1 MYCRRLLF
9 SHRSGRLLSLPRPP
23 SHSCGHTRILVP
35 ACGRQPLLLRHNG
48 TVAVPTTASSND
60 GEGRTVTGE
69 GGGGGGQN
77 ESGGSGGEGEGRG
90 EDDLP
95 WYYPRWRRVLTSL
108 VIGIKLLA
116 FTHLVVSKVF
126 IISQCEGPSM
136 LPTLPTSGS
145 VVVNNLYSRGRGV
158 KVGDLIAAHRPDD
171 MDVMLLKRVIGMPG
185 DYVVVDPMAAG
196 KGEETMMVRV
206 PEGHCWIAGDN
217 LSHSIDSRFYG
228 PVPLGLIMGKVVA
241 QVAGGRRWFS
251 GPFTRVQEDE

>member
-1 MYCRRLLF
+1 MY
-9 SHRSGRLLSLPRPP
+9 RLLSRHHHRHHGRMLPLISRGYILP
-23 SHSCGHTRILVP
+23 SQTTSILHSNPQLKLQVR
-35 ACGRQPLLLRHNG
+35 RNG
-48 TVAVPTTASSND
+48 TVAASPNGGTT
-60 GEGRTVTGE
+60 
-69 GGGGGGQN
+69 GGGGGG
-77 ESGGSGGEGEGRG
+77 EGSGGSGGATP

-95 WYYPRWRRVLTSL
+95 WYHPRWRRALTSL
-108 VIGIKLLA
+108 IIGIKLLA

-145 VVVNNLYSRGRGV
+145 VIVNNLHSRGRCI

-185 DYVVVDPMAAG
+185 DYVVTDPMAAG
-196 KGEETMMVRV
+196 SGEETMMVKV

-228 PVPLGLIMGKVVA
+228 PVPLALVMGKVVA

-251 GPFTRVQEDE
+251 GPFTEVSKDE

>member
-1 MYCRRLLF
+1 MYRLF
-9 SHRSGRLLSLPRPP
+9 SRHCHRG
-23 SHSCGHTRILVP
+23 RILSIRP
-35 ACGRQPLLLRHNG
+35 IPPTIYKPIFTRHNG
-48 TVAVPTTASSND
+48 TITSSSQSQ
-60 GEGRTVTGE
+60 T
-69 GGGGGGQN
+69 
-77 ESGGSGGEGEGRG
+77 GGSTGGPGGE
-90 EDDLP
+90 EDTQP
-95 WYYPRWRRVLTSL
+95 WYHPRWRRALTSL
-108 VIGIKLLA
+108 IIGIKLLA
-116 FTHLVVSKVF
+116 FTHLIVSKVF

-185 DYVVVDPMAAG
+185 DYVVIDPMAAAEG
-196 KGEETMMVRV
+196 ETMMVRV

-228 PVPLGLIMGKVVA
+228 PVPLGLVMGKVVA

-251 GPFTRVQEDE
+251 TPFIKVEE

>member
-1 MYCRRLLF
+1 MYRRLL
-9 SHRSGRLLSLPRPP
+9 SRHHGRLLLSIPIPTSRGYIPTTTLLPP
-23 SHSCGHTRILVP
+23 SNPRFKFQI
-35 ACGRQPLLLRHNG
+35 RRNG
-48 TVAVPTTASSND
+48 TVTAPPNGGTTGS
-60 GEGRTVTGE
+60 
-69 GGGGGGQN
+69 GGGG
-77 ESGGSGGEGEGRG
+77 ERTP

-95 WYYPRWRRVLTSL
+95 WYHPRWRRALTSL
-108 VIGIKLLA
+108 IIGIKLLA
-116 FTHLVVSKVF
+116 FTHLVVSKIF

-145 VVVNNLYSRGRGV
+145 VVVNNLYSRGRGI

-196 KGEETMMVRV
+196 SGGETMMVRV

-228 PVPLGLIMGKVVA
+228 PVPLALVMGKVVA

-251 GPFTRVQEDE
+251 RPFTEVLKDE

>member
-1 MYCRRLLF
+1 MYRFLTR
-9 SHRSGRLLSLPRPP
+9 HHGRLMPFR
-23 SHSCGHTRILVP
+23 GY
-35 ACGRQPLLLRHNG
+35 
-48 TVAVPTTASSND
+48 VPTTTIVPNYKPRLLVRRNGTAATASN
-60 GEGRTVTGE
+60 
-69 GGGGGGQN
+69 
-77 ESGGSGGEGEGRG
+77 GGSTGGGEGRG
-90 EDDLP
+90 GEDDDLP
-95 WYYPRWRRVLTSL
+95 WYHPRWRRALTSL

-145 VVVNNLYSRGRGV
+145 VVVNNLYSRGRGI

-171 MDVMLLKRVIGMPG
+171 MDVLLLKRVIGMPG
-185 DYVVVDPMAAG
+185 DYVVTDPMAAG

-228 PVPLGLIMGKVVA
+228 PVPLALVMGKVVA

-251 GPFTRVQEDE
+251 TPFTEVSEDE

>member
-1 MYCRRLLF
+1 MYRLF
-9 SHRSGRLLSLPRPP
+9 SRRHGRLLPLPSR
-23 SHSCGHTRILVP
+23 SHIPTTIPHYKP
-35 ACGRQPLLLRHNG
+35 QLLIRRNG
-48 TVAVPTTASSND
+48 TAATSPNGGTA
-60 GEGRTVTGE
+60 
-69 GGGGGGQN
+69 GGGGATP
-77 ESGGSGGEGEGRG
+77 EG
-90 EDDLP
+90 DLP
-95 WYYPRWRRVLTSL
+95 WYHPRWRRALTSL

-145 VVVNNLYSRGRGV
+145 VVVNNLYSRGRGI

-185 DYVVVDPMAAG
+185 DYVVTDPMAAG
-196 KGEETMMVRV
+196 SGEETVMVRV

-228 PVPLGLIMGKVVA
+228 PVPLALIMGKVVA
-241 QVAGGRRWFS
+241 QVAGGRKWFS
-251 GPFTRVQEDE
+251 GPFTEVSKDE